1 MKKFIALSMVLV
13 VLAGTGF
20 AQLTV
25 KGEANV
31 ALAPL
36 VFVDNDAKD
45 DQVGPAFGRN
55 DGDKSEMKLD
65 VAGAAE
71 KVGFRVTFSAKVS
84 KSAISTFEISDWA
97 GVWIKPLEALK
108 IDGGRFNIDT
118 LRGKVGDGGL
128 TNYTVKSGAQDDIF
142 NRFKGENALALSLTP
157 IQGLFIGAQLN
168 NVADWGKE
176 TGGSPIYSLRNTVW
190 IGGVPEAYHNVQIA
204 AGYEIDGVGLAR
216 VQYVGGQPSAGK
228 PDTSGPLT
236 TAGGYQR
243 IEAAFAY
250 TGMSGLTLDV
260 GGKIPLGFTEYYDA
274 GTTKKI
280 GNYQPA
286 YQVSLGIQYGLDA
299 LTIPVRVD
307 TKFGG
312 ITDNTETDDKDTVSE
327 AFILNAHLWPSY
339 KVLDNTSVGLDF
351 GIEFIG
357 ETKKDGTKIEG
368 KDGGLRIGFGAW
380 LEQLYGPGSIKV
392 GLAYRVA
399 GEVDSTKEPGVFTI
413 PVIFKAAF

>member
-1 MKKFIALSMVLV
+1 MKKFIALFLVLV

-36 VFVDNDAKD
+36 VFTDYDSED

-71 KVGFRVTFSAKVS
+71 KIGFRVVFSAKVT
-84 KSAISTFEISDWA
+84 KSAVPTFEISDWA

-128 TNYTVKSGAQDDIF
+128 TNYTVKSGGNDDIF

-157 IQGLFIGAQLN
+157 IQGLFIAAQLN
-168 NVADWGKE
+168 NVPDWGKA
-176 TGGSPIYSLRNTVW
+176 TGASSPTYSFRNTVY
-190 IGGVPEAYHNVQIA
+190 IGSVPEKYHNVQIA

-216 VQYVGGQPSAGK
+216 IQYVGGEPSLSAK
-228 PDTSGPLT
+228 T
-236 TAGGYQR
+236 YQR

-250 TGMSGLTLDV
+250 TGLSGLILDL

-274 GTTKKI
+274 GTTIKI
-280 GNYQPA
+280 GKYQPA
-286 YQVSLGIQYGLDA
+286 YQVSLGVQYGLDA

-307 TKFGG
+307 TRFGG
-312 ITDNTETDDKDTVSE
+312 ITDNTEADDKDAVSE

-339 KVLDNTSVGLDF
+339 KVLDNTILGIDF
-351 GIEFIG
+351 GLEFIG
-357 ETKKDGTKIEG
+357 ETKQDGTTITD
-368 KDGGLRIGFGAW
+368 KDGGIRVGFGAW

-392 GLAYRVA
+392 GLAYRLA
-399 GEVDSTKEPGVFTI
+399 GEVDKVKEPGVFTI
-413 PVIFKAAF
+413 PVIFKATF